1 MSRTWIRGA
10 CLPGIFFLGAC
21 GAKVPSAPLAPPIP
35 ELDEGIL
42 QVSSV
47 APEYPD
53 PASLLAPPPA
63 EALPRFD
70 AILDSPFNG
79 HPELEGRVAY
89 WIHRWRRRG
98 VFDLPVSLG
107 RMGFYQDQIEA
118 ELDARGLPR
127 SLQYLPVIESGYHPT
142 AVSRVGATGLWQL
155 MGPTARHMG
164 LSVNTL
170 VDERRDPFSAT
181 PAALGYLQE
190 LNERFGS
197 WFLTLAAYN
206 AGPYRVESILRRY
219 APDAPRDDATY
230 WRIRPH
236 LPEET
241 RDFIP
246 KFIAAARVGED
257 PETHGFEVVRS
268 TPIAFE
274 EVAVPDATSVDVL
287 ARAAEA
293 PQDVIERLNPHL
305 LRGMTPVGVA
315 TTIRIPRGQAQTFA
329 RNWESIPPS
338 ERISFLEHRISR
350 GETLSVV
357 ASAYGVRLTDLQAA
371 NPGLNPRRLQVG
383 QAVVIPRVPGGATRS
398 AVARTPVVADAASAT
413 PARVDARG
421 GDGGEV
427 GVPAVA
433 GRIVEPAEVT
443 HRVASGE
450 TLWSISR
457 QYGVALDALRSWNG
471 LGPREII
478 QVGQRLSIRTG
489 GEAVVPS
496 AGPRI
501 HVVRSGDTLGAI
513 ARRYGVE
520 TQALALENSLGL
532 RSTIRPGDRL
542 RVPGT
547 D

>member
-1 MSRTWIRGA
+1 MSRIWIRGA
-10 CLPGIFFLGAC
+10 CLPGILFLGAC
-21 GAKVPSAPLAPPIP
+21 GVKVPPAPMALPAPEVAEEIF
-35 ELDEGIL
+35 
-42 QVSSV
+42 QVSTV
-47 APEYPD
+47 VPEFPD
-53 PASLLAPPPA
+53 PASLLVPPPV
-63 EALPRFD
+63 EPLPRFD

-79 HPELEGRVAY
+79 HPELEERVAF
-89 WIHRWRRRG
+89 WINRWQRRG

-155 MGPTARHMG
+155 MGPTARSMG

-206 AGPYRVESILRRY
+206 SGPYRVESVLRRH

-236 LPEET
+236 LPAET
-241 RDFIP
+241 QDFIP

-257 PETHGFEVVRS
+257 PQRHGFEVVRS
-268 TPIAFE
+268 TPVAFE

-315 TTIRIPRGQAQTFA
+315 TTIRVPMGQAEAFA
-329 RNWESIPPS
+329 RNWETIPPT
-338 ERISFLEHRISR
+338 ERISFVEHRIAR

-357 ASAYGVRLTDLQAA
+357 ASTYGVRLGDLQAA

-383 QAVVIPRVPGGATRS
+383 QAVVIPRAGGGTRS
-398 AVARTPVVADAASAT
+398 AVAATTVPAAAN
-413 PARVDARG
+413 PARVEARG
-421 GDGGEV
+421 GDGGDV
-427 GVPAVA
+427 GAPAVP
-433 GRIVEPAEVT
+433 GRIVEPTEIT

-457 QYGVALDALRSWNG
+457 RYGVGLDALRSWND
-471 LGPREII
+471 LGPRAVI
-478 QVGQRLSIRTG
+478 QAGQRLTVRTG
-489 GEAVVPS
+489 GEAVASS
-496 AGPRI
+496 AAPRI

-520 TQALALENSLGL
+520 AEALARENGMGL
-532 RSTIRPGDRL
+532 RATIRPGDRL
-542 RVPGT
+542 RVPGSN
-547 D
+547 